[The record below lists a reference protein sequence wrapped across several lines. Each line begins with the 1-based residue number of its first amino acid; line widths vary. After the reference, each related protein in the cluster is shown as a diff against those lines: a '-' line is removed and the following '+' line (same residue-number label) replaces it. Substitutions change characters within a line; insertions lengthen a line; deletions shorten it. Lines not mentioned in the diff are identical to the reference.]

1 MEIKFTARHF
11 DAKTDLREAALEA
24 AKKLER
30 FYANIVSTEI
40 ILSFEKMHDS
50 VKTAEF
56 IVHVSDHTLVSK
68 EHSDDFLKSI
78 HDGAEKMVR
87 QLTKLKTKLAAAA

>member
-11 DAKTDLREAALEA
+11 DAKPSLREASMQA
-24 AKKLER
+24 AKKLQR
-30 FYANIVSTEI
+30 YYSNIISTEI
-40 ILSFEKMHDS
+40 ILSFEKMRDS

-56 IVHVSDHTLVSK
+56 IVRVQDHTLVVK
-68 EHSDDFLKSI
+68 EQSDDFHKSV

-87 QLTKLKTKLAAAA
+87 QLNKLKTKLSPV